1 MLLQALTLLGALG
14 MFLIGM
20 NMMSSGLQKAAGDR
34 LRNFLSS
41 MTSSPLKGVF
51 TGLGITSV
59 IQSSSATTVMVVSF
73 VNAGLLTL
81 TQAISVIMGANIGT
95 TVTAWL
101 VSWLGFKAD
110 ISILAVPLMAVGF
123 VLSISKKDHRKNIAE
138 LIVGFSLLFLG
149 LSLMKD
155 SVPDLQRTPEVLSFI
170 QGWQGYGFGSVL
182 IFLFLGT
189 LLTLVLQSSSATMA
203 LTLIM
208 LNMGW
213 IRFDMACAMVLG
225 ENIGTTITANIAA
238 AVGNVSAKR
247 AALAHTVFNMVGVVW
262 ALLTFP
268 LFLKL
273 IGFITSTLF
282 SVPNP
287 ASEGFAVK
295 TLIAADGIMV
305 QSPSQ
310 TAALFGL
317 SMLHTLFNTINTV
330 ILIWFIPGIE
340 KLVCAIIKD
349 SSHSDKEVYRLMYI
363 NAGAISTPELATEQ
377 AFNEMIHFA
386 NISRNGLQYAKKA
399 VAEHNPDEFEVLCGK
414 LVKYE
419 EIADRIELEI
429 AHFLD
434 SVSAGDLSKE
444 TSEKVKAMYK
454 VIGELESLG
463 DSGEAISRILRR
475 RNIHEKIFDEDTVN
489 NLWKIADAVD
499 CAYEQM
505 ISNLK
510 AAHEG
515 CLTNVSNA
523 YNAESHINAI
533 RNYLRDTEIAA
544 IESGSKTYQN
554 SVYYLDIV
562 GEFEKMG
569 DFLINISQDLE
580 EAFIKK

>member
-1 MLLQALTLLGALG
+1 
-14 MFLIGM
+14 
-20 NMMSSGLQKAAGDR
+20 
-34 LRNFLSS
+34 
-41 MTSSPLKGVF
+41 
-51 TGLGITSV
+51 
-59 IQSSSATTVMVVSF
+59 
-73 VNAGLLTL
+73 
-81 TQAISVIMGANIGT
+81 
-95 TVTAWL
+95 
-101 VSWLGFKAD
+101 
-110 ISILAVPLMAVGF
+110 
-123 VLSISKKDHRKNIAE
+123 
-138 LIVGFSLLFLG
+138 
-149 LSLMKD
+149 
-155 SVPDLQRTPEVLSFI
+155 
-170 QGWQGYGFGSVL
+170 
-182 IFLFLGT
+182 
-189 LLTLVLQSSSATMA
+189 
-203 LTLIM
+203 
-208 LNMGW
+208 
-213 IRFDMACAMVLG
+213 
-225 ENIGTTITANIAA
+225 
-238 AVGNVSAKR
+238 
-247 AALAHTVFNMVGVVW
+247 
-262 ALLTFP
+262 
-268 LFLKL
+268 
-273 IGFITSTLF
+273 
-282 SVPNP
+282 
-287 ASEGFAVK
+287 
-295 TLIAADGIMV
+295 
-305 QSPSQ
+305 
-310 TAALFGL
+310 
-317 SMLHTLFNTINTV
+317 
-330 ILIWFIPGIE
+330 
-340 KLVCAIIKD
+340 
-349 SSHSDKEVYRLMYI
+349 MYI

-454 VIGELESLG
+454 IIGELESLG

-475 RNIHEKIFDEDTVN
+475 RNIHEKIFDEDAVN

-505 ISNLK
+505 FSNLK
-510 AAHEG
+510 AAHDG